1 MKKKILTIILCGG
14 MVLGII
20 GCSNPIS
27 DSREDLESAKQELEE
42 TYNKYGWTDK
52 ETVNDLMAKY
62 NTEIMDGGLGTPAYD
77 NGMLIENDIYWFAL
91 TDDITFYI
99 KPLECS
105 KDKMKDI
112 VDLSAV
118 RIDKKNYNEEI
129 IANYAKKL
137 IKANDNDF
145 TDEEINTF
153 IKEAQELK
161 QDGKMSNNGKGI
173 SVGIFETNDFY
184 EYQVKRIY
192 K

>member
-1 MKKKILTIILCGG
+1 MKKKKLIIILCGV
-14 MVLGII
+14 MVLGIT
-20 GCSNPIS
+20 GCSNPIR
-27 DSREDLESAKQELEE
+27 DSKKDLDNAKQELEE

-52 ETVNDLMAKY
+52 ETINDLIAKY

-91 TDDITFYI
+91 TNDITFYI
-99 KPLECS
+99 KPVECT

-112 VDLSAV
+112 TDLSAV
-118 RIDKKNYNEEI
+118 RINKNNYNEEI
-129 IANYAKKL
+129 IVDYAKKL
-137 IKANDNDF
+137 IKANNNNF

-173 SVGIFETNDFY
+173 SVGILETNDFY